1 MKFIVVNILSEYI
14 LYIKQDDC
22 TNVQYEIYR
31 YYRSL
36 MYDMMYPGR
45 RVLKS
50 NFEGVKKVYY
60 VGICSRMLSKRRRSK
75 IPCVKCERRPIIND
89 LEEV

>member
-1 MKFIVVNILSEYI
+1 
-14 LYIKQDDC
+14 
-22 TNVQYEIYR
+22 
-31 YYRSL
+31 

-60 VGICSRMLSKRRRSK
+60 VGICSRILSKRRRSK
-75 IPCVKCERRPIIND
+75 IPCVKCECRPIIND
-89 LEEV
+89 LEEVERRLKRTSFIENYWV